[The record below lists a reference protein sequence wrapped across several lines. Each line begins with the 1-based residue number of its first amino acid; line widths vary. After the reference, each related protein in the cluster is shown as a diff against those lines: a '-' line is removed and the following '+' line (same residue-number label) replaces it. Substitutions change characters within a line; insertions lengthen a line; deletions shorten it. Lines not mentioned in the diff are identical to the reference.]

1 MSDPSCEPQRARLF
15 NAFGD
20 TRLGFHLGR
29 HVLKVFG
36 FGSVQQLLPGQALA
50 ARAPRAVHVVLAGR
64 LAAPGG
70 LWHGPGNHF
79 AASREP
85 LQALDDPTTVWTLET
100 GQYAWRSPANK
111 SLREAWADAVRAATG
126 DELAAGPPKLLP
138 DPATLCDQGH
148 PAVLALAHS
157 LRRESP
163 AASAQ
168 AIFHAMQ
175 RMPYRFGLWQ
185 ETASRTLARGSGMCT
200 TKANLQVALL
210 RALDMEAGFVEVPL
224 DIGVLGVLMPEA
236 WRALMRTQVKHYF
249 AAVKLSGRWHP
260 ADASFC
266 DPSCM
271 LFTEAAPYLG
281 AMVPAWFDEG
291 RPFHP
296 VAYIQGTDP
305 FDIQVLPHIHAEM
318 GKTSRFLPRHFEAM
332 NTRLDHTWRSTAPAQ
347 PAPHPTH
354 ATHATRRTEGSHR

>member
-1 MSDPSCEPQRARLF
+1 MSDPTFEPSRALWLS
-15 NAFGD
+15 AFGD

-29 HVLKVFG
+29 RVLKAFG
-36 FGSVQQLLPGQALA
+36 FGSVQRLAPGQPLA
-50 ARAPRAVHVVLAGR
+50 NRSARAVHVLLEGR
-64 LAAPGG
+64 LAAPSG

-79 AASREP
+79 VAGHEP

-111 SLREAWADAVRAATG
+111 GLRAVWAVALQASSA
-126 DELAAGPPKLLP
+126 DEMAAGPPSPLP
-138 DPATLCDQGH
+138 DPTTLCDHGH

-157 LRRESP
+157 LRRDTP
-163 AASAQ
+163 AATAS
-168 AIFHAMQ
+168 AIFHTVQ

-210 RALDMEAGFVEVPL
+210 RALDIEAGFVEVPL
-224 DIGVLGVLMPEA
+224 EIGVLGVLMPA
-236 WRALMRTQVKHYF
+236 SWRALMRTQVKHYF
-249 AAVKLSGRWHP
+249 AAVKIGGRWHP

-281 AMVPAWFDEG
+281 AMVPAWFEEG

-296 VAYIQGTDP
+296 VAYIQRTDP
-305 FDIQVLPHIHAEM
+305 FHIEVLPHIHAEM
-318 GKTSRFLPRHFEAM
+318 GKKGRFLPRHFEAM
-332 NTRLDHTWRSTAPAQ
+332 NTRLDHAWRSSAPGHSVPGPTPATARNQGQTA
-347 PAPHPTH
+347 
-354 ATHATRRTEGSHR
+354 